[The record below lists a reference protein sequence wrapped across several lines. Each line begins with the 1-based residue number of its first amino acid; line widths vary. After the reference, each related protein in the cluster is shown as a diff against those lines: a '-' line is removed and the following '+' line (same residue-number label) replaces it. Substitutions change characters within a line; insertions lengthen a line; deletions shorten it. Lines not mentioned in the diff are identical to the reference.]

1 MKTVRNYSDLKHYSD
16 LKKDYSDIPEQCRN
30 VDGQEYRINE
40 LIKVTELKQILKKN
54 TFYC

>member
-40 LIKVTELKQILKKN
+40 LIKITELKQILKKN